1 MEDLFKKF
9 INAGVGFV
17 SLTTDRVQS
26 TIDALVKESKLSE
39 QEGAKIMDEL
49 RKNGET
55 KRKELEKQFQ
65 GLTSRLMKTVGVAPN
80 SEVEELKRTVK
91 GGGSK
96 AASASGSKS
105 GAAASKSGSTS
116 AASAT
121 SKAAGTVKKAA
132 TSTANAAG
140 KAQNSAAGKAGAET
154 KKSNGSKSAAAKNTA
169 GATEGSND
177 NGNSAS

>member
-91 GGGSK
+91 GSGSK

-116 AASAT
+116 AAGAT

-140 KAQNSAAGKAGAET
+140 KAQNSAAGKTGAET
-154 KKSNGSKSAAAKNTA
+154 KKSNSSKSAAKNTA
-169 GATEGSND
+169 GATEGSNN